1 MIFFLKIL
9 KMYCF
14 IGRKGVGLEVI
25 IKILY
30 SDDNFGDSFCFL

>member
-1 MIFFLKIL
+1 MIFKKIL
-9 KMYCF
+9 NMYCF

-30 SDDNFGDSFCFL
+30 SDDNFGESFFFL